1 MQEARLSPRCGK
13 EDMSRIGK
21 LLIKLP
27 TGVTVKLAGGQAEV
41 TGPKGTLKTKI
52 HEKAEVKIDAESIK
66 VEVPDQN
73 YGNIHGLVRS
83 LLANM
88 VKGVTDGWTKT
99 LELNGTG
106 YRASTTGEEL
116 ALALGFSHPVNI
128 KAPAGI
134 SFEVKEN
141 KITIKGADKAMVGE
155 IAAKI
160 RGLKP
165 ADPYKLKGFKYEG
178 EIIIKKVGKAVKA
191 AA

>member
-1 MQEARLSPRCGK
+1 
-13 EDMSRIGK
+13 MSRIGK
-21 LLIKLP
+21 LPIKLP
-27 TGVTVKLAGGQAEV
+27 EGVTAKLTGGRVYV
-41 TGPKGTLKTKI
+41 TGPKGELEMQLN
-52 HEKAEVKIDAESIK
+52 EKADVKIDGQSIK
-66 VEVPDQN
+66 VTVSDEN
-73 YGNIHGLVRS
+73 YGNIHGLTRS
-83 LLANM
+83 LLSNM
-88 VKGVTDGWTKT
+88 VTGVTTGWVRT

-106 YRASTTGEEL
+106 YRASTTGPEL

-141 KITIKGADKAMVGE
+141 KITIKGADKALVGE
-155 IAAKI
+155 TAAKI